1 MQEKSFRLV
10 NIFICLS
17 YYNKML
23 LTGLFKYKE
32 FISKHYQ
39 DHEVHDEGISRYVSF
54 WGISQTVLS
63 L

>member
-1 MQEKSFRLV
+1 MWMQEKSFRLV

-54 WGISQTVLS
+54 
-63 L
+63 